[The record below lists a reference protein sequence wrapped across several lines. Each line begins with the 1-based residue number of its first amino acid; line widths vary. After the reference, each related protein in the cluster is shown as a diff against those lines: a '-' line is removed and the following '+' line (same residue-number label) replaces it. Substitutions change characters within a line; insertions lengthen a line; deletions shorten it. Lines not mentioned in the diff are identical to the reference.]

1 MNNMLS
7 ITLNQ
12 VLMMFTFMVMGFFMR
27 KKNIGG
33 SDLEKTLSALLV
45 NIFLPC
51 MTYMCFVDNFHLDVF
66 ACNGFFPHV
75 CAKQPSE
82 RCVYVQLFDSEYKL
96 YGFSACSRS
105 IRRNGAF
112 LYDDIYDSV

>member
-33 SDLEKTLSALLV
+33 SDLEKTLSAAV
-45 NIFLPC
+45 
-51 MTYMCFVDNFHLDVF
+51 
-66 ACNGFFPHV
+66 
-75 CAKQPSE
+75 
-82 RCVYVQLFDSEYKL
+82 
-96 YGFSACSRS
+96 
-105 IRRNGAF
+105 
-112 LYDDIYDSV
+112 